1 MTQTYLKESKK
12 EGISS
17 KDKGKIIRYIKF
29 YLIPGWRDSEFSAIE
44 YEIGKTKSKRRLF
57 RRILKPLTIAGFF
70 MILFIAIC
78 AVYAPWFTPYT
89 VESITDS
96 GLSGGV
102 PFAPPSEQ
110 HPLGTTKYAYDL
122 LARLIWSCRT
132 ALLFG
137 LTTIVIAAIGGI
149 IVGTISA
156 YFGGKIDSIIMRAVD
171 LVMVFPAL
179 ILLILFVEMMGEE
192 LQIMLYLFGMLSIPA
207 YSRLMRA
214 SVLQV
219 KQNLYVQAAKTG
231 GAKNFKIMFKHII
244 PNAIASIIISLFG
257 GVGAAILGFAGL
269 AFLGFGDK
277 SLPDW
282 GSDIN
287 YARTRFS
294 QYYAAFWPGLF
305 ILIAVMGF
313 MLIGDGLRDA
323 LDPKNE

>member
-1 MTQTYLKESKK
+1 MTQIYLKESEK
-12 EGISS
+12 EGFLPKEKS
-17 KDKGKIIRYIKF
+17 KIIRYIKF
-29 YLIPGWRDSEFSAIE
+29 YLIPGWRDPEFSAIE
-44 YEIGKTKSKRRLF
+44 YEIGKTKSKRKLF

-78 AVYAPWFTPYT
+78 AVYAPWLTEYT

-96 GLSGGV
+96 GLSGGTT
-102 PFAPPSEQ
+102 FAPPSEN
-110 HPLGTTKYAYDL
+110 HPLGTTEYAYDI

-132 ALLFG
+132 ALVFG
-137 LTTIVIAAIGGI
+137 LTTIIIAAIGGI
-149 IVGTISA
+149 VVGTTSA
-156 YFGGKIDSIIMRAVD
+156 YFGGKTDSIIMRIVD
-171 LVMVFPAL
+171 LIMVFPAL
-179 ILLILFVEMMGEE
+179 ILLILFVEMMGQE
-192 LQIMLYLFGMLSIPA
+192 LQIMLYLFGILSIPA
-207 YSRLMRA
+207 YSRMMRA

-219 KQNLYVQAAKTG
+219 KQNLFVDAAITG
-231 GAKNFKIMFKHII
+231 GAKNFKVMFIHII
-244 PNAIASIIISLFG
+244 PNAIAPIIISLFG
-257 GVGAAILGFAGL
+257 GVGAAILGFASL

-287 YARTRFS
+287 YARTKFS

-323 LDPKNE
+323 LDPKNK

>member
-1 MTQTYLKESKK
+1 MTQIYLKESEK
-12 EGISS
+12 EGILS
-17 KDKGKIIRYIKF
+17 KNEKKIIRLLKF
-29 YLIPGWRDSEFSAIE
+29 YLIPGWRDPEFSAIE
-44 YEIGKTKSKRRLF
+44 QEIGKTKSKRRLF
-57 RRILKPLTIAGFF
+57 RRLLKPLTIAGFF

-78 AVYAPWFTPYT
+78 AVYAPWFTEYT

-96 GLSGGV
+96 GLSGGT
-102 PFAPPSEQ
+102 PFAPPSEE
-110 HPLGTTKYAYDL
+110 HPLGTTKYAYDI

-132 ALLFG
+132 ALVFG
-137 LTTIVIAAIGGI
+137 LTTIIIAAIGGI
-149 IVGTISA
+149 IVGTTSA
-156 YFGGKIDSIIMRAVD
+156 YFGGKTDSIIMRIVD
-171 LVMVFPAL
+171 LIMVFPAL
-179 ILLILFVEMMGEE
+179 ILLILFVEMMGQE
-192 LQIMLYLFGMLSIPA
+192 LQIMLYLFGILSIPA

-219 KQNLYVQAAKTG
+219 KQNLFVDAAKTG
-231 GAKNFKIMFKHII
+231 GAKNFKVMFIHII
-244 PNAIASIIISLFG
+244 PNAIAPIIISLFG
-257 GVGAAILGFAGL
+257 GVGAAILGFASL

-287 YARTRFS
+287 FARTRFS

-323 LDPKNE
+323 LDPKNK

>member
-1 MTQTYLKESKK
+1 MTQLSPKESEKV
-12 EGISS
+12 EFSS
-17 KDKGKIIRYIKF
+17 KNKRKITRFLKF
-29 YLIPGWRDSEFSAIE
+29 YLIPGWRDAEFSAIE

-57 RRILKPLTIAGFF
+57 RRILKPLTIVGFVL
-70 MILFIAIC
+70 ILFVAIC
-78 AVYAPWFTPYT
+78 AVYAPWLTEYT

-102 PFAPPSEQ
+102 PFAPPSEE
-110 HPLGTTKYAYDL
+110 HPLGTTKYGYDI

-132 ALLFG
+132 ALVFG
-137 LTTIVIAAIGGI
+137 LTTIIIGATGGI

-156 YFGGKIDSIIMRAVD
+156 YFGGRTDSIIMRIVD
-171 LVMVFPAL
+171 LIMVFPSL

-192 LQIMLYLFGMLSIPA
+192 IQMILYLFGILSIPF
-207 YSRLMRA
+207 YSRIMRA

-219 KQNLYVQAAKTG
+219 KQNLYIEAAKTG
-231 GAKNFKIMFKHII
+231 GAKNFKVMFTHII
-244 PNAIASIIISLFG
+244 PNAIAPIIISLFG
-257 GVGAAILGFAGL
+257 GVGVAILGFASI

-323 LDPKNE
+323 LDPKNK